1 MDYSKEWYRFEWM
14 SRASS
19 YCWDNLALARLLDAT
34 DPKVEET
41 HLMQL
46 STPDSEIIEKWLKLV
61 EDRKEKPNEYQNL

>member
-1 MDYSKEWYRFEWM
+1 M

-19 YCWDNLALARLLDAT
+19 YYWDNLALARLLDAT

-46 STPDSEIIEKWLKLV
+46 STSDSEIIKKWMRLV
-61 EDRKEKPNEYQNL
+61 KDRKENPDEYQNL